1 MGDEPLVAG
10 LVAPQFGTGEIENA
24 PIGPPFLGIFWAVGL
39 LEDRPDFVA
48 MGVHIDQPGFG
59 GFLVMGTI
67 DAPVVFDGEIVLE
80 VEEEIIGGHLSPG
93 EEVAGEPIIWAT
105 VLVMVS
111 EGVVG
116 ENVDEEFAMGVEPTG
131 DFGEEPLVIFH
142 MFEHLD
148 TDNAIEGRGEF
159 EVVHIGGED
168 GEIFQASEGGLGIDV
183 FLLGARIGHAGDL
196 GRGIFFCH
204 PKGERT
210 PAATEFENADAV
222 GKFGTGA
229 G

>member
-1 MGDEPLVAG
+1 
-10 LVAPQFGTGEIENA
+10 
-24 PIGPPFLGIFWAVGL
+24 
-39 LEDRPDFVA
+39 

-80 VEEEIIGGHLSPG
+80 IEEEIIGGHLSAS

-131 DFGEEPLVIFH
+131 DFREEPLVIFH
-142 MFEHLD
+142 VFEHLD
-148 TDNAIEGRGEF
+148 TDNTIEGRGEV
-159 EVVHIGGED
+159 EVVDIGGED

-183 FLLGARIGHAGDL
+183 FLLGARIGHPGDL

-204 PKGERT
+204 PEGQ
-210 PAATEFENADAV
+210 
-222 GKFGTGA
+222 
-229 G
+229 